1 MHFHL
6 PKPLHGWRAFAGEVG
21 IIVVGVLIALGAEQV
36 AEGWRWHERAEEG
49 RERLKAEIGHEFLLM
64 QEREAVGDCVD
75 AQLNGLE
82 NSVLSSGTTL
92 KPAVLYSENQPPG
105 LIAQY
110 VIRTPSRSW
119 SDSAWQSIIAEGLP
133 EHLTAREREFLPIHY
148 SQLARISAAN
158 HDEDQV
164 LGELRAL
171 SRPLPLDAGV
181 RSGFVRMIEGERARN
196 RFMAN
201 GSVQMI
207 GTVEKLH
214 YVPDEQQQRDWV
226 ARSGTVNFCRA
237 HHLPLRDLKVHG

>member
-1 MHFHL
+1 MHFHV
-6 PKPLHGWRAFAGEVG
+6 PKPLHGWRAFVGEVG

-75 AQLNGLE
+75 SQLNNLE
-82 NSVLSSGTTL
+82 KLVLLSGSKL

-105 LIAQY
+105 LISEY

-119 SDSAWQSIIAEGLP
+119 SDSAWQSIISEGLP
-133 EHLTAREREFLPIHY
+133 EHLTLREREYLPIHY
-148 SQLARISAAN
+148 SQMARISAAN
-158 HDEDQV
+158 HDEDLA

-171 SRPLPLDAGV
+171 SKPMQLDAGV
-181 RSGFVRMIEGERARN
+181 RSAFIRMIEGERARN

-207 GTVEKLH
+207 ATVEKLH
-214 YVPDEQQQRDWV
+214 YVPTEQLQRDWMT
-226 ARSGTVNFCRA
+226 RSGTVSFCRA
-237 HHLPLRDLKVHG
+237 HHLPLGKLPN